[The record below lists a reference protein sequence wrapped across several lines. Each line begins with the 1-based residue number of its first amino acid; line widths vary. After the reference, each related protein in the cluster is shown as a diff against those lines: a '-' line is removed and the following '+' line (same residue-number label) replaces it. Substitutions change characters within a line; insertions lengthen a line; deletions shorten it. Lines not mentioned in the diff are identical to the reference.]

1 MKKLILTQSTQP
13 AHSKQYRIRYEDVL
27 NASQYQAV
35 MHTNGPALV
44 LAGAGTGKT
53 RTLTYRVARLVEDG
67 IDPTNILLLTFTRK
81 AANAMT
87 RRAAALL
94 DGRCE
99 KVVGGTFH
107 SFGFRILQ
115 RFGKGLGVAAGIAPV
130 SVLDQ
135 IDAQDAMGL
144 VRSRIIDIKTQKRFP
159 KGATIAN
166 MVSKSVNSMIPLD
179 DVISQEY
186 PSYAY
191 AKDVIGEIVRSY
203 QTYKQDHC
211 LVDYD
216 DLLLLTLSATRHE
229 EVAAYLRRQF
239 KHIMIDEYQDTNPLQ
254 HAIIMGLAGPSGNV
268 MAVGDDAQ
276 SIYAFRGARIENIH
290 AYPNS
295 FSTCK
300 TIKLEQNYR
309 STQPILDVCN
319 AILKNAPDLFQKNLH
334 SSRVEGEQPILVACS
349 NERQQSDFIVQQVLG
364 SQEQGLSLNN
374 ISVLFRNSYLSFD
387 LEIALAKANIPF
399 RKVGGIK
406 FLEAAHVKDVLALMR
421 ITENPRD
428 ALAWYRCLQLLP
440 SVGSRIAE
448 SVLTQLLEQPNPLQ
462 GSLPQLPAKVVS
474 VVSNLVQT
482 LQDAA
487 AVQQPEHR
495 MRMIV
500 AWYKPILERKYD
512 EAGKRWKD
520 VETICAICAQY
531 QNASRFLADVAIET
545 PSKTLDATSQANEDD
560 EEMLTLSTIHSAKGL
575 EWDTVIVISVNEGHL
590 PSSRSIEKTDELEEE
605 RRLLYVACTRAKE
618 TLMLSYTMVAEEGEF
633 TDALGQPS
641 RFLETI
647 EAEICPRYILQVESN
662 NEAVAEQRTICPG
675 EVADNTNESH
685 VIS

>member
-1 MKKLILTQSTQP
+1 M
-13 AHSKQYRIRYEDVL
+13 
-27 NASQYQAV
+27 
-35 MHTNGPALV
+35 
-44 LAGAGTGKT
+44 
-53 RTLTYRVARLVEDG
+53 
-67 IDPTNILLLTFTRK
+67 
-81 AANAMT
+81 
-87 RRAAALL
+87 
-94 DGRCE
+94 
-99 KVVGGTFH
+99 
-107 SFGFRILQ
+107 
-115 RFGKGLGVAAGIAPV
+115 
-130 SVLDQ
+130 
-135 IDAQDAMGL
+135 
-144 VRSRIIDIKTQKRFP
+144 
-159 KGATIAN
+159 
-166 MVSKSVNSMIPLD
+166 
-179 DVISQEY
+179 
-186 PSYAY
+186 
-191 AKDVIGEIVRSY
+191 
-203 QTYKQDHC
+203 
-211 LVDYD
+211 
-216 DLLLLTLSATRHE
+216 
-229 EVAAYLRRQF
+229 
-239 KHIMIDEYQDTNPLQ
+239 
-254 HAIIMGLAGPSGNV
+254 
-268 MAVGDDAQ
+268 
-276 SIYAFRGARIENIH
+276 
-290 AYPNS
+290 
-295 FSTCK
+295 
-300 TIKLEQNYR
+300 
-309 STQPILDVCN
+309 
-319 AILKNAPDLFQKNLH
+319 
-334 SSRVEGEQPILVACS
+334 
-349 NERQQSDFIVQQVLG
+349 QQVLG

-662 NEAVAEQRTICPG
+662 NEAVAEQRTICPS